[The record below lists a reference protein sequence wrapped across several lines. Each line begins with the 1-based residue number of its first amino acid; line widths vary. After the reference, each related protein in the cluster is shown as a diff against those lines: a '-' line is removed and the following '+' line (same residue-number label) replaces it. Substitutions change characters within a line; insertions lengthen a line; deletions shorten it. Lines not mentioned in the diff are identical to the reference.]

1 MYSRV
6 DLFLLVGC
14 GLGRAEEAVTPFSAA
29 AESAVSGLVS
39 SGGAAVCFKAL
50 VLITTGCTT
59 ILALSF
65 YMVYICRP
73 SGKNYGSPCTNDLCV
88 SWCFVCRAF
97 ISTDKVCI
105 YMKEYASDQ
114 SRILVANLS

>member
-39 SGGAAVCFKAL
+39 SGGAVVCFKAL
-50 VLITTGCTT
+50 VLITRDYYRVYHNSC
-59 ILALSF
+59 LAIH
-65 YMVYICRP
+65 MQ
-73 SGKNYGSPCTNDLCV
+73 
-88 SWCFVCRAF
+88 A
-97 ISTDKVCI
+97 
-105 YMKEYASDQ
+105 
-114 SRILVANLS
+114 